1 AGGGWWGWRR
11 LTAPEPPE
19 VPLTSDD
26 PALVEAVEAARTE
39 VKKQPYSA
47 ATWGQLGKLLRGC
60 GYREQ
65 AEVCFTHAERLAPD
79 EPRWPYLRGELL
91 LPGRPDA
98 ALPHLLR
105 AAGLAGR
112 GEAGNRAPGR
122 RLAGRLL

>member
-1 AGGGWWGWRR
+1 MSGGAEEQRSGRERKSGWRARLFSSAPFLLFSSALLLGLAAGGWYAWRR

-65 AEVCFTHAERLAPD
+65 AEGCFTHAELVAPHQ
-79 EPRWPYLRGELL
+79 PRVHPH
-91 LPGRPDA
+91 PGT
-98 ALPHLLR
+98 
-105 AAGLAGR
+105 
-112 GEAGNRAPGR
+112 
-122 RLAGRLL
+122 